1 MNVLRRITRSTLS
14 LTAAAMLLCTAM
26 PTAERKAFAWAA
38 DGKVLGVT
46 NSVKEKGIADSYYC
60 FHAAGNNLTL
70 EFIENPQRTEFRN
83 MLIQVGAIAAFVIL
97 VLLNILAIRNNRKN
111 NQKSETTEE

>member
-26 PTAERKAFAWAA
+26 PTAERKASAWAA

-46 NSVKEKGIADSYYC
+46 NSVKEKGIRDSC
-60 FHAAGNNLTL
+60 FAQYFGY
-70 EFIENPQRTEFRN
+70 P
-83 MLIQVGAIAAFVIL
+83 
-97 VLLNILAIRNNRKN
+97 K
-111 NQKSETTEE
+111 

>member
-1 MNVLRRITRSTLS
+1 M
-14 LTAAAMLLCTAM
+14 
-26 PTAERKAFAWAA
+26 
-38 DGKVLGVT
+38 LGVT

-60 FHAAGNNLTL
+60 FHAGGNNLTL